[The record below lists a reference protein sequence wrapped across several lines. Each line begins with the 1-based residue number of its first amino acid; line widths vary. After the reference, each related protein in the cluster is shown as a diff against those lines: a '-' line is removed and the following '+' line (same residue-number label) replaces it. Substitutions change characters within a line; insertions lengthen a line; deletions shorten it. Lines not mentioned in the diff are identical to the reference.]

1 MITVAHLIQLRGL
14 MMVFNGNDKALA
26 AQIGQRKAQAMTI
39 SPVGRDDY
47 LDNESAVELTN
58 HDINVMALRSLLLQ
72 ASFNYER
79 MQAGGWLYTL
89 IPALRKIHNNPED
102 LSSSMKMHME
112 FINVHPFDVT
122 FLSGLVLAMESS
134 KEKISTI
141 RAVKIALMGPLGG
154 IGDALF
160 WLTLLPICAGIGA
173 SLALQGSL
181 FGPIIFLLM
190 FNIVH
195 FALRFGLAHYGYRAG
210 TKAIFLL
217 KTHTKNIS
225 HAASIVGMTVVGA
238 LVASYVHLSTP
249 LIMTAGEAKVAL
261 QTDVLDKLMPNILP
275 LGFTLLVYWLMKKN
289 FSPVKLIGVT
299 VVLGILGKL
308 VGFL

>member
-1 MITVAHLIQLRGL
+1 MA
-14 MMVFNGNDKALA
+14 FNGSDEEMAKKSEKRMAQALATSQVESDDYIDTTPGKAL
-26 AQIGQRKAQAMTI
+26 T
-39 SPVGRDDY
+39 SY
-47 LDNESAVELTN
+47 
-58 HDINVMALRSLLLQ
+58 DINVMALRSLLLQ

-79 MQAGGWLYTL
+79 MQAGGLLYTL
-89 IPALRKIHNNPED
+89 IPALRKIHKNPQD
-102 LSSSMKMHME
+102 LANSMKMHME

-122 FLSGLVLAMESS
+122 FLSGLVLAMERS

-141 RAVKIALMGPLGG
+141 RAVKVALMGPLGG

-173 SLALQGSL
+173 SLALQGSI
-181 FGPIIFLLM
+181 FGPIVFLLL

-195 FALRFGLAHYGYRAG
+195 FALRFGLAHYGYQAG
-210 TKAIFLL
+210 TKAIAIL

-225 HAASIVGMTVVGA
+225 HAASIVGMTVIGA

-249 LIMTAGEAKVAL
+249 LVLKAGEAKVAL
-261 QTDVLDKLMPNILP
+261 QTDVLDKLMPNLLP
-275 LGFTLLVYWLMKKN
+275 LAFTLIVYGFLKRG
-289 FSPVKLIGVT
+289 FSPVKMIGIT
-299 VVLGILGKL
+299 ILFGLAGKL

>member
-1 MITVAHLIQLRGL
+1 MA
-14 MMVFNGNDKALA
+14 FNESDQTMKTE
-26 AQIGQRKAQAMTI
+26 KPMAQALT
-39 SPVGRDDY
+39 SNPADSDDY
-47 LDNESAVELTN
+47 VDTTQGGDLTTR
-58 HDINVMALRSLLLQ
+58 DINVMALRSLLLQ

-89 IPALRKIHNNPED
+89 IPALRKLHKNPGD
-102 LSSSMKMHME
+102 LANSMKMHME

-122 FLSGLVLAMESS
+122 FLSGLVLAMERS

-173 SLALQGSL
+173 SLALQGSI
-181 FGPIIFLLM
+181 FGPIVFLLM
-190 FNIVH
+190 FNLVH
-195 FALRFGLAHYGYRAG
+195 FTLRFGLAHYGYRAG
-210 TKAIFLL
+210 TTAITML

-225 HAASIVGMTVVGA
+225 HAASIVGMTVIGA

-249 LIMTAGEAKVAL
+249 LVMKAGEAKVAL
-261 QTDVLDKLMPNILP
+261 QTDVLDKLMPNLLP
-275 LGFTLLVYWLMKKN
+275 LCFTLLVYWLMKRG
-289 FSPVKLIGVT
+289 FSPVKLIGIT
-299 VVLGILGKL
+299 VVFGVVGKL

>member
-1 MITVAHLIQLRGL
+1 MA
-14 MMVFNGNDKALA
+14 FNESDQTMKTE
-26 AQIGQRKAQAMTI
+26 KPMAQALT
-39 SPVGRDDY
+39 SNPADSDDY
-47 LDNESAVELTN
+47 VDTTQGGDLTTR
-58 HDINVMALRSLLLQ
+58 DINVMALRSLLLQ

-89 IPALRKIHNNPED
+89 IPALRKLHKNPGD
-102 LSSSMKMHME
+102 LANSMKMHME
-112 FINVHPFDVT
+112 FINVHPFDMT
-122 FLSGLVLAMESS
+122 FLSGLVLAMERS

-173 SLALQGSL
+173 SLALQNNI
-181 FGPIIFLLM
+181 FGPIVFLLM
-190 FNIVH
+190 FNTVH
-195 FALRFGLAHYGYRAG
+195 FTLRFGLAHYGYRAG
-210 TKAIFLL
+210 TTAITML

-225 HAASIVGMTVVGA
+225 HAASIVGMTVIGA

-249 LIMTAGEAKVAL
+249 LVMKAGEAKVAL
-261 QTDVLDKLMPNILP
+261 QTDVLDKLMPNLLP
-275 LGFTLLVYWLMKKN
+275 LCFTLLVYWLMKRG
-289 FSPVKLIGVT
+289 FSPVKLIGIT
-299 VVLGILGKL
+299 VVFGVVGKL

>member
-1 MITVAHLIQLRGL
+1 MA
-14 MMVFNGNDKALA
+14 FNESDQTMKTE
-26 AQIGQRKAQAMTI
+26 KPMAQALT
-39 SPVGRDDY
+39 SNPADSDDY
-47 LDNESAVELTN
+47 VDTTQGGDLTTR
-58 HDINVMALRSLLLQ
+58 DINVMALRSLLLQ

-89 IPALRKIHNNPED
+89 IPALRKLHKNPGD
-102 LSSSMKMHME
+102 LANSMKMHME

-122 FLSGLVLAMESS
+122 FLSGLVLAMERS

-173 SLALQGSL
+173 SLALQNSI
-181 FGPIIFLLM
+181 FGPIVFLLM
-190 FNIVH
+190 FNTVH
-195 FALRFGLAHYGYRAG
+195 FTLRFGLAHYGYRAG
-210 TKAIFLL
+210 TTAITML

-225 HAASIVGMTVVGA
+225 HAASIVGMTVIGA

-249 LIMTAGEAKVAL
+249 LVMKAGEAKVAL
-261 QTDVLDKLMPNILP
+261 QTDVLDKLMPNLLP
-275 LGFTLLVYWLMKKN
+275 LCFTLLVYWLMKRG
-289 FSPVKLIGVT
+289 FSPVKLIGIT
-299 VVLGILGKL
+299 VVFGVVGKL